1 MKYAE
6 THSRRLRRHT
16 ISQIGRK
23 YLDHLIESGKFQ
35 EIGPLYQRIFKN
47 EKRLWEEEVTRLILL
62 NKVDAIATYVPM
74 GPETNQ
80 LKLEPQIY
88 GAILISLLKTE
99 PRKDEIL
106 LQLVRNWPPKL
117 YDIGKIVPVLLD
129 HLVHLP
135 ENDTLKRA
143 LATLYR

>member
-6 THSRRLRRHT
+6 THARRLRRHT

-62 NKVDAIATYVPM
+62 NKVDAI
-74 GPETNQ
+74 
-80 LKLEPQIY
+80 
-88 GAILISLLKTE
+88 
-99 PRKDEIL
+99 
-106 LQLVRNWPPKL
+106 
-117 YDIGKIVPVLLD
+117 GKS
-129 HLVHLP
+129 
-135 ENDTLKRA
+135 N
-143 LATLYR
+143 Y